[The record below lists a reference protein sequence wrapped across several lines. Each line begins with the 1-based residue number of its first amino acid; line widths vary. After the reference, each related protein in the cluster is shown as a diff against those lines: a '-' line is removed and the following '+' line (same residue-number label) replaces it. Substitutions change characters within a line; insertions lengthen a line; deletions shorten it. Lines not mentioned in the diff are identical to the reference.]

1 MFSLIHGFYQ
11 HVFAKTELHILILGL
26 DNAGK
31 TTLLEQMKGIFKKT
45 PGIPPDRIPPTIGL
59 NRTCKLPHAALFLAA
74 FVNPPAP
81 GVVLRLSAV
90 TRSLPAPRAC
100 GPLQSG
106 KWMSTIAGSSSGTS
120 AARCVVNGRAVPD
133 PACCVVSLRE
143 CSITQLKLYA
153 TVHPSHTGA
162 NEINMG
168 EVLCGGAWVGVCDRL
183 GRRGAHGRSAA
194 RPR

>member
-90 TRSLPAPRAC
+90 TRSLPRARVDLCSRENGCQQLQGHLLGPRR
-100 GPLQSG
+100 P
-106 KWMSTIAGSSSGTS
+106 
-120 AARCVVNGRAVPD
+120 
-133 PACCVVSLRE
+133 
-143 CSITQLKLYA
+143 
-153 TVHPSHTGA
+153 
-162 NEINMG
+162 
-168 EVLCGGAWVGVCDRL
+168 GAW
-183 GRRGAHGRSAA
+183 
-194 RPR
+194 